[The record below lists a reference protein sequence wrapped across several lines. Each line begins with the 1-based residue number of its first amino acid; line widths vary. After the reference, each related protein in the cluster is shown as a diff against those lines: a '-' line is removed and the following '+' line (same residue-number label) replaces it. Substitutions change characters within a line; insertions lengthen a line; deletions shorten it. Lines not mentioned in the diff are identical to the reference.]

1 MRVLVVD
8 IGGTHVKMLAT
19 GQREPR
25 ELSSGPTLTAEQMVD
40 GASLIPLETLPAG
53 CSAGDSASP
62 GRGLELGKVL
72 AQRIIPELESRRE
85 RGLTHDSSTNAL
97 IRRHR
102 MRKGGG
108 R

>member
-8 IGGTHVKMLAT
+8 IGGTHVRMPPT
-19 GQREPR
+19 GRREPR
-25 ELSSGPTLTAEQMVD
+25 ELSSGPTLIAEQILGGGNVNQ
-40 GASLIPLETLPAG
+40 LETLPPG
-53 CSAGDSASP
+53 RAGDDAK
-62 GRGLELGKVL
+62 RVRRLELGKVL
-72 AQRIIPELESRRE
+72 AERIIPELESRRE
-85 RGLTHDSSTNAL
+85 RALTLDSSTNTL